1 MASYV
6 MGFAWVVK
14 NKWNGRIKNSQK
26 DLLNISGINRKV
38 LSLTFQNGNFVKPD
52 FQGPVVDSNVFKVV
66 SGKGPNFNWS
76 KAKTEMG
83 VAQDLERFLKPK
95 CSEMLNELCAGLR
108 QAWSKKENR
117 ETMVEVADEKGAFDL
132 LYEIV
137 ADKLAD
143 NGSATAMAKKLSSSK
158 KRKQTPS
165 QPPKAVSKKIKV

>member
-14 NKWNGRIKNSQK
+14 NKWDGRIKNSK
-26 DLLNISGINRKV
+26 KALLNIVGIDRKV
-38 LSLTFQNGNFVKPD
+38 LSLIFQNGNFIKPD
-52 FQGPVVDSNVFKVV
+52 FQGPVVDSNVFNVV

-76 KAKTEMG
+76 KAKTEKG
-83 VAQDLERFLKPK
+83 VAQDLERFLKPRY
-95 CSEMLNELCAGLR
+95 SEMLNELCGGLR

-117 ETMVEVADEKGAFDL
+117 EIMVEVAEDKGAFDL

-137 ADKLAD
+137 ADKLTEE
-143 NGSATAMAKKLSSSK
+143 GSGIEMAKKASSSK

-165 QPPKAVSKKIKV
+165 QTPKASSKKIRV